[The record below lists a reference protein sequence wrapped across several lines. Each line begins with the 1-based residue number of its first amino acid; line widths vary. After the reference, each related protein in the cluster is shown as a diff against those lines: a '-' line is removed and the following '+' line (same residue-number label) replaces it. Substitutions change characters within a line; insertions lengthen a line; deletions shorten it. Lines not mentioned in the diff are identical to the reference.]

1 MKIGSIEL
9 DNPTIFA
16 PLAGISNL
24 PMRLLAKGQGCAL
37 VYSEM
42 VSANGLVQGSTKT
55 AQLLAS
61 APQERPLSIQL
72 FGSDPGTLA
81 QAATMVE
88 AAGADILDINFG
100 CAVKKILKGGSGVAL
115 MRDLPKAAT
124 LLEAVRAAVRIPLT
138 IKIRSGWDASGQE
151 ALELARIAEESGID
165 AIAVHPRTARQA
177 FSGLADWSLIS
188 RIKARATI
196 PIIGNGDVKTP
207 QDAARMMATTGCDGV
222 MIGRAAIGNPFIF
235 SQVRDHLAGC
245 EPRPAT
251 VQERFS
257 AMADYVTA
265 SVHSLGEIRACRILR
280 SRLGWFVKG
289 LPQAGQFR
297 QSLRDIDSERRART
311 LLSVYEDRISE
322 SKPTIIEVSDA

>member
-9 DNPTIFA
+9 ANPTIFA

-24 PMRLLAKGQGCAL
+24 PMRLLAKTQGCAL

-55 AQLLAS
+55 AQLLTS
-61 APQERPLSIQL
+61 VPQERPLSIQL
-72 FGSDPGTLA
+72 FGSDPRTLA
-81 QAATMVE
+81 EAARMVE

-115 MRDLPKAAT
+115 MRDLPKAAS
-124 LLEAVRAAVRIPLT
+124 LLEAVRDAVRIPLT

-151 ALELARIAEESGID
+151 ALDLAYIAQESGID

-177 FSGLADWSLIS
+177 FSGLADWSLIG
-188 RIKARATI
+188 RIKARASI

-207 QDAARMMATTGCDGV
+207 RDAARMMATTGCDGV
-222 MIGRAAIGNPFIF
+222 MVGRAAIGNPFIF
-235 SQVRDHLAGC
+235 SQIRDHLAGR

-251 VQERFS
+251 PRERFS
-257 AMADYVTA
+257 AMAEYITA
-265 SVHSLGEIRACRILR
+265 SVQSLGESRACLILR

-289 LPQAGQFR
+289 LPEAGRFR
-297 QSLRDIDSERRART
+297 QSLRDIDSASRART
-311 LLSVYEDRISE
+311 LLNIYEARISE
-322 SKPTIIEVSDA
+322 ARPAVIEVSDA

>member
-1 MKIGSIEL
+1 MKIGSIQI

-24 PMRLLAKGQGCAL
+24 PMRLLAKTQGCAL

-61 APQERPLSIQL
+61 VPRERPLSIQL

-81 QAATMVE
+81 EAAKIVE

-115 MRDLPKAAT
+115 MRDLPKAAA

-138 IKIRSGWDASGQE
+138 IKIRSGWDASGQQ
-151 ALELARIAEESGID
+151 ALDLAHIAQESGLD

-177 FSGLADWSLIS
+177 FSGLADWSLIG
-188 RIKARATI
+188 RIKARARI

-207 QDAARMMATTGCDGV
+207 QDAARMLATTGCDGV
-222 MIGRAAIGNPFIF
+222 MVGRAAIGNPFIF
-235 SQVRDHLAGC
+235 SQIRDHLAGR
-245 EPRPAT
+245 ELRPAT
-251 VQERFS
+251 LRERFC

-265 SVHSLGEIRACRILR
+265 SVHCLGESRACLILR

-289 LPQAGQFR
+289 LPLAGQFR
-297 QSLRDIDSERRART
+297 QSLRDIDSASRAMT
-311 LLSVYEDRISE
+311 LLRIYEARISE
-322 SKPTIIEVSDA
+322 AGPVVIEVSDA